1 VKGRATPTA
10 ALFAALAL
18 LVAAPAAALVHVA
31 RAGENLEKLALR
43 YYGQPDKAIVI
54 RAANGFV
61 HPDDGS
67 LTQGERVEVPEVIY
81 HRVREGD
88 TWQTLAD
95 RYLGSPLRAP
105 FLSEM
110 NGAGEAGLMPAPGAV
125 VKIPYQLLHVMAGD
139 ETLSSVARMYFGAAR
154 TPAWLKA
161 YNLTRKKAWKRGEA
175 LLVPLMDVELTDEA
189 RAALDEERGDKAS
202 PDDQKAQ
209 LAAVAGIGML
219 KEDFAKGRYVE
230 MVALA
235 EKLLVPGKITE
246 AQKLGVYQYQAFA
259 YVALGERGMALEAFR
274 KALALQPDMD
284 LSPITTSPKILKVFR
299 EAKDGMAGAPAKPRP
314 SAAKP

>member
-1 VKGRATPTA
+1 MTRPSI
-10 ALFAALAL
+10 
-18 LVAAPAAALVHVA
+18 LVAAVAAALLLLCAAPVLALVHVA
-31 RAGENLEKLALR
+31 RAGETLEKLALR

-67 LTQGERVEVPEVIY
+67 LTQGERVEVPEVTY
-81 HRVREGD
+81 HRLRAGD

-95 RYLGSPLRAP
+95 RYLGSPLRGA
-105 FLSEM
+105 FLAEM

-139 ETLSSVARMYFGAAR
+139 ETLNSVARMYFGATH
-154 TPAWLKA
+154 TPAWLKS
-161 YNLTRKKAWKRGEA
+161 YNLTRKRTFKRGEA

-189 RAALDEERGDKAS
+189 RASLDGEREDRAS

-219 KEDFAKGRYVE
+219 KDHFVKGRYVE

-246 AQKLGVYQYQAFA
+246 AQKLGVFQYQAFA
-259 YVALGERGMALEAFR
+259 YVALGERALALEAFR
-274 KALALQPDMD
+274 KALGLQPDMD
-284 LSPITTSPKILKVFR
+284 LSPITISPKILKVFR
-299 EAKDGMAGAPAKPRP
+299 EAKNGMAGAVQKPKVP
-314 SAAKP
+314 PKKP

>member
-1 VKGRATPTA
+1 MRRDARPVA
-10 ALFAALAL
+10 ALAAALAL
-18 LVAAPAAALVHVA
+18 LCAVPAHSLVHVA
-31 RAGENLEKLALR
+31 RAGETLEKLALR

-67 LTQGERVEVPEVIY
+67 LTQGERVEVPEVVY
-81 HRVREGD
+81 HKVRAAD

-95 RYLGSPLRAP
+95 AYLGSPLRAP
-105 FLSEM
+105 FLAEM
-110 NGAGEAGLMPAPGAV
+110 NGAGEAGLMPAQGAV

-139 ETLSSVARMYFGAAR
+139 ETLNSVTRMYFGSSR
-154 TPAWLKA
+154 SPSWLKA

-175 LLVPLMDVELTDEA
+175 LLVPLMDVELTGEA
-189 RAALDEERGDKAS
+189 REAVEKERGDEAT

-209 LAAVAGIGML
+209 MAAVAGIGML
-219 KEDFAKGRYVE
+219 KNHFAKGRYVE
-230 MVALA
+230 MVGLA

-259 YVALGERGMALEAFR
+259 YVALDERALAIEAFR
-274 KALALQPDMD
+274 QALALQPDMD

-299 EAKDGMAGAPAKPRP
+299 EAKEGKRPAPSKPGTSP
-314 SAAKP
+314 KAP

>member
-1 VKGRATPTA
+1 VTRGPRELAAAAA
-10 ALFAALAL
+10 ALLLLA
-18 LVAAPAAALVHVA
+18 AAPAGALVHVT
-31 RAGENLEKLALR
+31 RAGETLEKLALR
-43 YYGQPDKAIVI
+43 YYGQPDKANVI

-95 RYLGSPLRAP
+95 RYLGSPLRGP

-110 NGAGEAGLMPAPGAV
+110 KGAGEAGLIQVPGAV
-125 VKIPYQLLHVMAGD
+125 VRIPYQLLHVMAGD
-139 ETLSSVARMYFGAAR
+139 ETLSSVARMYFGTSR
-154 TPAWLKA
+154 KPSWLKA

-189 RAALDEERGDKAS
+189 HAALDEERGEKAS
-202 PDDQKAQ
+202 SDDQKAQ

-219 KEDFAKGRYVE
+219 KEHFAKGRYVE
-230 MVALA
+230 MVGLA

-246 AQKLGVYQYQAFA
+246 AQKLGVFQYQAFA
-259 YVALGERGMALEAFR
+259 FVALGERALAIEAFG
-274 KALALQPDMD
+274 KALGLQPDMD

-299 EAKDGMAGAPAKPRP
+299 EAKDGLAAARGKPKAAPKAP
-314 SAAKP
+314 